1 MRALLL
7 ILLFLSSSAL
17 SLSLS
22 VAAYSRPLPEVLERN
37 LPYEKV
43 QRGYS
48 AFDRTDNRKE
58 DQICSIQMFYL
69 CTSLLL
75 DAAIIGWGKCCQCT
89 SPGSRGFGG
98 GNFVY
103 RRRTARAAPKAM
115 CKHAGRDTNINK
127 DATTFPPFPSS
138 LFLLYS
144 SDGRLQIS
152 LCDQLPKSSPP
163 LLTGADRAE
172 EKEETKRISGRVGGG
187 TPLTCTKY
195 STNRRH

>member
-1 MRALLL
+1 MVEAREEKERDFEDSGGGEERGRCHKTFMPLKKGGGGGRRHQQPSVCAPG
-7 ILLFLSSSAL
+7 IARSAPDTTVSLFP
-17 SLSLS
+17 LSLS

-43 QRGYS
+43 RKGYS

-69 CTSLLL
+69 CTSL
-75 DAAIIGWGKCCQCT
+75 DAAIIGWGKCFQCY
-89 SPGSRGFGG
+89 SPASRGFGG

-127 DATTFPPFPSS
+127 DLSPISFFPFSPVVGRTSPD
-138 LFLLYS
+138 LFM
-144 SDGRLQIS
+144 
-152 LCDQLPKSSPP
+152 
-163 LLTGADRAE
+163 
-172 EKEETKRISGRVGGG
+172 
-187 TPLTCTKY
+187 
-195 STNRRH
+195 